1 MFQTAVICLI
11 ALVLSA
17 AQLFAGE
24 PGDDE
29 GGYSLETAAEYT
41 RQQESQNRH
50 NHHGHHEHHEHHENQ
65 GHGDPHAFHETG
77 KVRFSLKI
85 MQMHMRGSKIGQD
98 NVTNAQIL
106 ATANQN
112 GGMFSQLR
120 MVPEEMD
127 SMMIMAGAMTKL
139 SNHTHLMI
147 MVPYIE
153 KEMRIRSYN
162 ANGTAIG
169 AFQTT
174 SEGLGDIKVKIAR
187 PIRET
192 NHGNWTAMAELSLPT
207 GSTDEQGVV
216 LTPMGQYAL
225 KRLPY
230 GMQLGSGTFDIK
242 PSLQGRFTAGD
253 WRIETS
259 FSALIRLG
267 RGDDG
272 YAYGDEIQAGLSIG
286 RPVGEFLASLD
297 LDMRSAASID
307 GKDPLINAPVQT
319 AQTRFYGGQRATLT
333 ARLSLKDR
341 LSVFVTAPVYED
353 LHGPQMSL
361 DHSMGVQAQFS
372 F

>member
-1 MFQTAVICLI
+1 MLFLATPH
-11 ALVLSA
+11 AL
-17 AQLFAGE
+17 AGE
-24 PGDDE
+24 SGDDE
-29 GGYSLETAAEYT
+29 GGYSLESAAEYT
-41 RQQESQNRH
+41 RQHESQNQHDHRDRH
-50 NHHGHHEHHEHHENQ
+50 Q
-65 GHGDPHAFHETG
+65 RHETNS
-77 KVRFSLKI
+77 VQFSLKV

-98 NVTNAQIL
+98 NATNAQIL

-127 SMMIMAGAMTKL
+127 CLMIMAGAMTKL
-139 SNHTHLMI
+139 SNQTHLMI

-174 SEGLGDIKVKIAR
+174 SEGLGDIKVKLAR
-187 PIRET
+187 PIRQT
-192 NHGNWTAMAELSLPT
+192 NHGHWTAMAEFSLPT

-242 PSLQGRFTAGD
+242 PGLQGHFTTGD
-253 WRIETS
+253 WRIVTS
-259 FSALIRLG
+259 LSARIHLG
-267 RGDDG
+267 RGDEG
-272 YAYGDEIQAGLSIG
+272 YAYGDEIEAGLSIG
-286 RPVGEFLASLD
+286 RQIGEMLASLD
-297 LDMRSAASID
+297 LNMRSAASID
-307 GKDPLINAPVQT
+307 GKDAQINAPIQT
-319 AQTRFYGGQRATLT
+319 AQTSFYGGQRATLT
-333 ARLSLKDR
+333 ARLTLKDR
-341 LSVFVTAPVYED
+341 LSAFITAPIYED

-361 DHSMGVQAQFS
+361 DHSLGVQAHFS